1 MCYSHRVIWVLRHR
15 CQWFTKQHLERAS
28 TGLYECFSMLQHR
41 LETDPRVCRNISFIS
56 VYPHFVRCRQ
66 LAVKPW
72 QRPDF
77 LALQGG
83 GRNTCEPQMLINK
96 TPSILLSGLSNN
108 SLLSLS
114 CEFLSST
121 VVSFFAVTHDNCKW
135 AVLSEFFCNH
145 RSS

>member
-1 MCYSHRVIWVLRHR
+1 MGFAPPLSM
-15 CQWFTKQHLERAS
+15 FTKQHSYSPVDALS
-28 TGLYECFSMLQHR
+28 ECFSMLQRR

-66 LAVKPW
+66 LAVKLW
-72 QRPDF
+72 QHPDSLA

-108 SLLSLS
+108 SLLSLP

-121 VVSFFAVTHDNCKW
+121 VVSFAAVTHDNCKW
-135 AVLSEFFCNH
+135 AVLSAFFCNH
-145 RSS
+145 GSS

>member
-1 MCYSHRVIWVLRHR
+1 MGFAPPLSM
-15 CQWFTKQHLERAS
+15 FTKQHLERAS
-28 TGLYECFSMLQHR
+28 TGLYECFSMLQRR

-72 QRPDF
+72 QHPI
-77 LALQGG
+77 LLHWHCKVG

-114 CEFLSST
+114 CEFLSSA
-121 VVSFFAVTHDNCKW
+121 VVSFAAVTHDNCKW
-135 AVLSEFFCNH
+135 AVLSAFFCNH
-145 RSS
+145 GSS